1 MTFTRYVGEICFKL
15 DTLKI
20 VRSEKIITLSDSTGK
35 MSAIQFDDDI
45 LASLWEKY
53 FTFWSENQ
61 DSDQDEESRALAPT
75 KSIV

>member
-1 MTFTRYVGEICFKL
+1 
-15 DTLKI
+15 
-20 VRSEKIITLSDSTGK
+20 

-61 DSDQDEESRALAPT
+61 DSDQDEESRELAST